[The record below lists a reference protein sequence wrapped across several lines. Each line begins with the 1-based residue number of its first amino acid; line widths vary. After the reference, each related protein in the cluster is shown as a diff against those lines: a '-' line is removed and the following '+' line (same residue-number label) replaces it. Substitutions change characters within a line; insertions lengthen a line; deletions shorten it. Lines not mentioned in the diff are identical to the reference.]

1 MSGEHPWVGGQ
12 RLRGDPPL
20 RPWRPA
26 EGTADKR
33 EGPAPAAGGGRPAW
47 QRGRVR
53 GTRGRVVGWLAGA
66 LLSGLA
72 ARGAAPP
79 VADSRSLVLSSD
91 LRIVL
96 EEGRRIE
103 VEVRRWP
110 GESFAA
116 LARRVCDSPAR
127 ARDLEQRAETRTDPR
142 EAPVRIPLAWLS
154 DDYRALVLI
163 NLFPADRAEG
173 GDWVHVARSGAVP
186 TYDEGMWQVAE
197 WFTGNGTRFRE
208 LMALNGLSSP
218 ELAPGQ
224 TVRIPGPLLH
234 AALRARPR
242 SEDGSLEYGSD
253 DEGRYAGYR
262 LRRGEALY
270 SAVVVRFTGRTDPDD
285 VNDIASALARR
296 SGIRDV
302 QDIPI
307 GFLVKVP
314 LDLLEPEFLPKD
326 DPRHRQAQAE
336 LAELARELDREP
348 LTPARRELE
357 GVLVILDP
365 GHGGRDAGT
374 TSGGVRE
381 HDHVYDVACRLKRRL
396 ELETS
401 ARVRLTLWD
410 SKEGCDPS
418 EADPAKPR
426 ARSALLTTPPFRPD
440 GGGQTRMG
448 VHLRWYLANSIYRRA
463 TTEGLHPD
471 RVVFLSLHA
480 DARHPAL
487 SGVMVY
493 VPAARYRDGTFG
505 ARGAGYR
512 KFREFR
518 EQPRVSFSRRER
530 LRSEALSRRLASHIV
545 DAFRDRDL
553 PVQPYQP
560 IRERVIRGR
569 RTWLPAVLKGN
580 AVPAKVL
587 VELVNLN
594 HEADARL
601 LRSPAARE
609 RIAAALADS
618 LVRFYR
624 PSPAAEP
631 VKASRET
638 AGRGARPG
646 AR

>member
-1 MSGEHPWVGGQ
+1 M
-12 RLRGDPPL
+12 
-20 RPWRPA
+20 
-26 EGTADKR
+26 
-33 EGPAPAAGGGRPAW
+33 
-47 QRGRVR
+47 
-53 GTRGRVVGWLAGA
+53 AGA
-66 LLSGLA
+66 LLAGLV

-79 VADSRSLVLSSD
+79 PPDSRSLVLSSD

-103 VEVRRWP
+103 LEVRPSP
-110 GESFAA
+110 GEGYAGV
-116 LARRVCDSPAR
+116 ARRVCDSPAR
-127 ARDLEQRAETRTDPR
+127 AGDLEQRSRAEPTRADLR
-142 EAPVRIPLAWLS
+142 EGRVRVPLAWLS
-154 DDYRALVLI
+154 DDYRALVLV
-163 NLFPADRAEG
+163 NLFPADRIEG
-173 GDWVHVARSGAVP
+173 QDWVHVARAGAVP

-197 WFTGNGTRFRE
+197 WFTGDGARFRE
-208 LMALNGLSSP
+208 LMALNGLASP

-224 TVRIPGPLLH
+224 NVRIPGPLLH
-234 AALRARPR
+234 PSLRARPR
-242 SEDGSLEYGSD
+242 SEDGALEYGTD
-253 DEGRYAGYR
+253 DQGRYAGYR
-262 LRRGEALY
+262 LRPGEALY
-270 SAVVVRFTGRTDPDD
+270 SAVVVRFTGRTGPDD
-285 VNDIASALARR
+285 VNEIAWRVARR

-302 QDIPI
+302 QDIPV

-314 LDLLEPEFLPKD
+314 FELLEPEFLPRD

-336 LAELARELDREP
+336 RAELARELDREP
-348 LTPARRELE
+348 LAPARRELE

-365 GHGGRDAGT
+365 GHGGHDAGT
-374 TSGGVRE
+374 TGGGIRE

-396 ELETS
+396 ERETS
-401 ARVRLTLWD
+401 ARVRLTLRD
-410 SKEGCDPS
+410 STEGCAPS

-426 ARSALLTTPPFRPD
+426 PQSALLTTPPFVPD
-440 GGGQTRMG
+440 GGSGETRMG

-463 TTEGLHPD
+463 TKEGLHPD

-480 DARHPAL
+480 DARHPSL

-493 VPAARYRDGTFG
+493 VPGARYRDGTFG

-518 EQPRVSFSRRER
+518 EQPRVFFNRRER
-530 LRSEALSRRLASHIV
+530 LRSEALSRRLASDIV
-545 DAFRDRDL
+545 DTFRDRGL

-609 RIAAALADS
+609 RLAAALADS

-624 PSPAAEP
+624 PRPAAEP
-631 VKASRET
+631 VKASREP
-638 AGRGARPG
+638 AGRGDRPG